1 MPGLN
6 THILWIQTLKELV
19 VQKASELEPGLI

>member
-6 THILWIQTLKELV
+6 THPLWIQALKELV
-19 VQKASELEPGLI
+19 IQKASELEPALI